1 MIHFY
6 GRVKVGGIVLQ
17 QDYFHWQSPWLV
29 YQMEHL
35 SEYFELLG
43 DVGYN
48 MTIYRKKK
56 PIEIDAGFDY
66 LNIPSSQIFELFD
79 RAISRYAAS
88 KAGMLRVSKLRL
100 AMEIDD
106 SKEERLK
113 KEKNAQQHKNQKII

>member
-1 MIHFY
+1 
-6 GRVKVGGIVLQ
+6 
-17 QDYFHWQSPWLV
+17 
-29 YQMEHL
+29 MEHL

-66 LNIPSSQIFELFD
+66 LNIPSSQIYELFD

-106 SKEERLK
+106 SQVERLK
-113 KEKNAQQHKNQKII
+113 QEIIALHPDSPRVMRYLHALQDSNKSDSLMW